1 VRKITTKLEVAI
13 TGAPIK
19 FLGDVEIPDWRHREA
34 EIKTR
39 GMIYEMQVDKLV
51 GVSKEYRGAQIAEIK
66 FVTRK
71 QLAALIDDEEQAII
85 PLIK

>member
-1 VRKITTKLEVAI
+1 
-13 TGAPIK
+13 
-19 FLGDVEIPDWRHREA
+19 
-34 EIKTR
+34 
-39 GMIYEMQVDKLV
+39 MQVDKLV